1 MHRPQF
7 TLFQCLRDQATRLLL
22 LSAAASFAPAAFADA
37 VGDYPKAPVKIIVN
51 FPAGGTAD
59 ILARIVGQKLNEKWN
74 QPVTIDNRAGAGGN
88 IGAAAAYT
96 AEGDGYTLL
105 VSPPGPMA
113 VNQSLFKTLPYDPLR
128 FVPVTLLAVIPN
140 VITARTDFPANS
152 VRELIAYAKANPGKV
167 SYASQGNGS
176 TSHLSGQM
184 LVNMAAVELLHV
196 PYKGEGPALIDLVA
210 NRVDLFIGN
219 ISGVIKFRQDK
230 KVKFLAMAGPGR
242 SAVAPDVPAAAE
254 AGLPGFEAS
263 AWFALVA
270 PPGTPL
276 AIAQKIQA
284 AAAAA
289 LKLPDVQQ
297 RVFALGGEVAGH
309 SPAELSAFLAAE
321 RVRWKRVIDAGNIT
335 PD

>member
-1 MHRPQF
+1 MKKRVLPS
-7 TLFQCLRDQATRLLL
+7 LVLACVLACVAA
-22 LSAAASFAPAAFADA
+22 AAASTAVADA
-37 VGDYPKAPVKIIVN
+37 VSDYPKAPIKIIVN

-59 ILARIVGQKLNEKWN
+59 ILARIVGQKLSEKWS

-88 IGAAAAYT
+88 IGATAVYT
-96 AEGDGYTLL
+96 AEPDGYTLL
-105 VSPPGPMA
+105 VTPPGPPA
-113 VNQSLFKTLPYDPLR
+113 INQSLFKTLPYDPHK

-152 VRELIAYAKANPGKV
+152 VKELIAYAKANPGKV

-184 LVNMAAVELLHV
+184 LANMAGAELLHV
-196 PYKGEGPALIDLVA
+196 PYKGEGPALIDLMA

-230 KVKFLAMAGPGR
+230 KVKFLAMASPRR
-242 SAVAPDVPAAAE
+242 SVVAGDVPTAAE
-254 AGLPGFEAS
+254 AGLPGFEAA
-263 AWFALVA
+263 AWFALMA
-270 PPGTPL
+270 PPGTAPAL
-276 AIAQKIQA
+276 AQKIQSA
-284 AAAAA
+284 VAEA

-297 RVFALGGEVAGH
+297 RVQALGGEVAGY
-309 SPAELSAFLAAE
+309 SPKELADFLVVE
-321 RVRWKRVIDAGNIT
+321 RARWKRVIEAGNIT

>member
-1 MHRPQF
+1 MKKHSMNMRF
-7 TLFQCLRDQATRLLL
+7 L
-22 LSAAASFAPAAFADA
+22 LSLFLASLAGTAASTAAADA
-37 VGDYPKAPVKIIVN
+37 VSDYPKAPIKIIVN

-59 ILARIVGQKLNEKWN
+59 ILARIVGQKLNEKWG

-88 IGAAAAYT
+88 IGASAAYS
-96 AEGDGYTLL
+96 ADGDGHTLL
-105 VSPPGPMA
+105 VTPPGPPA
-113 VNQSLFKTLPYDPLR
+113 INQSLFKTLPYDPHK
-128 FVPVTLLAVIPN
+128 FVPVTLLALIPN
-140 VITARTDFPANS
+140 VITARTDFPASS
-152 VRELIAYAKANPGKV
+152 VKELIAYAKANPGKV

-184 LVNMAAVELLHV
+184 LANLAGLELLHV

-230 KVKFLAMAGPGR
+230 KVKFLGMASPRR
-242 SAVAPDVPAAAE
+242 SSVAADVPTAAE

-263 AWFALVA
+263 AWFAVLA
-270 PPGTPL
+270 PPGTPP
-276 AIAQKIQA
+276 AIAQKIQLA
-284 AAAAA
+284 VAEA

-297 RVFALGGEVAGH
+297 RVQALGGEVSGLA
-309 SPAELSAFLAAE
+309 PAELNSFLAAE
-321 RVRWKRVIDAGNIT
+321 RIRWKRVIDAGNIT

>member
-1 MHRPQF
+1 M
-7 TLFQCLRDQATRLLL
+7 TRRAIAAALLAGL
-22 LSAAASFAPAAFADA
+22 LTGFPAAASAQDA
-37 VGDYPKAPVKIIVN
+37 SDYPRAPIRIIVN

-59 ILARIVGQKLNEKWN
+59 ILARIVGQKLGEKWN
-74 QPVTIDNRAGAGGN
+74 QPVTIDNRVGAGGN

-96 AEGDGYTLL
+96 AEPDGYTLL

-113 VNQSLFKTLPYDPLR
+113 INQSLFKTLPYDPQK
-128 FVPVTLLAVIPN
+128 FVPITLLALIPN
-140 VITARTDFPANS
+140 VITARTDFPANT
-152 VRELIAYAKANPGKV
+152 VKELLTYAKANPGKV

-184 LVNMAAVELLHV
+184 LANMGGVELLHV
-196 PYKGEGPALIDLVA
+196 PYKGEGPALIDLIA

-230 KVKFLAMAGPGR
+230 KVKFLGMANPRR
-242 SAVAPDVPAAAE
+242 SAVAPDVPTSAE

-270 PPGTPL
+270 PPGTSP
-276 AIAQKIQA
+276 AIAQKIQGVVSE
-284 AAAAA
+284 A
-289 LKLPDVQQ
+289 LKSPDVQQ
-297 RVFALGGEVAGH
+297 KVLALGGEVAGH
-309 SPAELSAFLAAE
+309 SPKELTDFLAAE
-321 RVRWKRVIDAGNIT
+321 RARWKRVIDAGNIT

>member
-7 TLFQCLRDQATRLLL
+7 TLFQCTRILLL
-22 LSAAASFAPAAFADA
+22 CAAASFAPAAIADA
-37 VGDYPKAPVKIIVN
+37 VSEYPKAPIRIIVN

-59 ILARIVGQKLNEKWN
+59 ILARIVGQKLNEKWS

-88 IGAAAAYT
+88 IGATAAYT

-113 VNQSLFKTLPYDPLR
+113 INQSLFKTLPYDAQR
-128 FVPVTLLAVIPN
+128 FVPVTLLAMIPN
-140 VITARTDFPANS
+140 VITVRTDFPANS
-152 VRELIAYAKANPGKV
+152 VKELIAYAKANPGKV

-184 LVNMAAVELLHV
+184 LANMAAIELLHV

-230 KVKFLAMAGPGR
+230 KVKFLAMASPGR
-242 SAVAPDVPAAAE
+242 SAVASDVPSAAE

-270 PPGTPL
+270 PPGTPV
-276 AIAQKIQA
+276 AIAQKLQIA
-284 AAAAA
+284 VAEA

-297 RVFALGGEVAGH
+297 RVIALGGEVAGH
-309 SPAELSAFLAAE
+309 SPTALTAFLAAE
-321 RVRWKRVIDAGNIT
+321 RVRWKRVIEAGNIT